1 MDQQVSAVDL
11 CPVCKAKEQGR
22 TPPRRKCTCNSGK
35 TVTRAREP
43 VSFNRNQERQSR
55 ELHYCCEGLVDH
67 EDPYS
72 KCEAAACLGAE
83 CDCKAWRRFESK
95 LYNACRLPGH
105 ATRNVSA
112 ARDLLTGSAAQSL
125 RERYAAS
132 MDEEQRNRLVD
143 ACEFGDMELL
153 RCLLDIGSNAS
164 DRCIYWPDPEEEQVG
179 VVATPLYIAAAGG
192 KPDVITFLKDQGA
205 DLEAPASDGT
215 TPFYIAA
222 KNGHVSVAR
231 LLHSYNV
238 DMGTPDQDGTTA
250 VHVAAS
256 FGRLEILQF
265 MQGCGANIQ
274 AAGSIYLTDY
284 EHLQTSMTP
293 LMIARQVVREWP
305 DSQPHT
311 DVLHYLERV
320 AAASREKRSNSTVPM
335 QDRAARVGVTLKEIP
350 EVLQTQ
356 AKAGSA
362 EAKAA
367 VKNIQTHNQ
376 QLVSCAEIRANKK

>member
-1 MDQQVSAVDL
+1 MTMSHH
-11 CPVCKAKEQGR
+11 K
-22 TPPRRKCTCNSGK
+22 
-35 TVTRAREP
+35 
-43 VSFNRNQERQSR
+43 
-55 ELHYCCEGLVDH
+55 
-67 EDPYS
+67 
-72 KCEAAACLGAE
+72 
-83 CDCKAWRRFESK
+83 
-95 LYNACRLPGH
+95 
-105 ATRNVSA
+105 
-112 ARDLLTGSAAQSL
+112 
-125 RERYAAS
+125 
-132 MDEEQRNRLVD
+132 
-143 ACEFGDMELL
+143 
-153 RCLLDIGSNAS
+153 
-164 DRCIYWPDPEEEQVG
+164 
-179 VVATPLYIAAAGG
+179 
-192 KPDVITFLKDQGA
+192 GA

-222 KNGHVSVAR
+222 KHGHVSVAR

-305 DSQPHT
+305 NSQPHI

-356 AKAGSA
+356 AKAGSV

-376 QLVSCAEIRANKK
+376 QLVSRAEKRANKK